1 MESLHHAGT
10 GTASRYQLAER
21 LATQGAAD
29 FNLRDSALSQ
39 AAANAGAQP
48 RTVEHAGAIAVLRE
62 PAPYNFPPV
71 DFAST
76 PIVHL
81 PKVIANGPKD
91 RTGWPDRLIVPLNG
105 IEGVDVDAIL
115 ADGYYALPPGE
126 RLPEERSPI
135 TWANKPLIMLVHSQ
149 GQ

>member
-1 MESLHHAGT
+1 M
-10 GTASRYQLAER
+10 
-21 LATQGAAD
+21 
-29 FNLRDSALSQ
+29 
-39 AAANAGAQP
+39 ANAGTPIDALADA
-48 RTVEHAGAIAVLRE
+48 RAGAIAVLRE

-81 PKVIANGPKD
+81 PKVVADWPPD

-115 ADGYYALPPGE
+115 ADGHYTLPPGK
-126 RLPEERSPI
+126 RLPEDRSPI
-135 TWANKPLIMLVHSQ
+135 TWANKPLIMLVHLQ
-149 GQ
+149 EQ